1 MDPPSSDGWT
11 SKNGTDAGTGPVDIP
26 WPHLALSAIPLVIV
40 AVFSVR
46 MQLELHHKLVVAIL
60 RCFGQLSALGW
71 ILVPIFKA
79 DSWWLTMLYGVL
91 MVVVASFE
99 AVSRPQ
105 HTFHGALFFVVVIL
119 GTVAAVTVWFGLFL
133 VVGVSPWY
141 DPQYMIPILGM
152 VLGNSCS
159 GISVGLTSILNEF
172 VTGRDHIELLLSF
185 GASRMEA
192 TRECTHRAIQLSM
205 TPLIN
210 AMNVV
215 GVVAIPG
222 MMTGQILGGSDP
234 WVAAKYQVAIFQLIG
249 AAASVS
255 SILLVFLVGIVL
267 FDGPSR
273 LADRPRKREGF
284 RDWWRTMRT
293 RREIRRRPDDSSG
306 RDVREPLLGSG
317 GSGGGGGGGGS
328 GGGGGGGGSGG
339 SGGGA

>member
-1 MDPPSSDGWT
+1 MTDPVVVPLSDAWMH
-11 SKNGTDAGTGPVDIP
+11 KNGTDAAIGPVDIP
-26 WPHLALSAIPLVIV
+26 WPHLAFSTIPLLIV
-40 AVFSVR
+40 ALISVR
-46 MQLELHHKLVVAIL
+46 MQLELHNKLLIAII
-60 RCFGQLSALGW
+60 RCFGQLSVLGW

-79 DSWWLTMLYGVL
+79 DSWCLTMAYGFL

-119 GTVAAVTVWFGLFL
+119 GTVAAVVVWFGLF
-133 VVGVSPWY
+133 VVIGVSPWY

-172 VTGRDHIELLLSF
+172 VSGRDHIELLLSF
-185 GASRMEA
+185 GASRIEA

-249 AAASVS
+249 AAAAVS
-255 SILLVFLVGIVL
+255 SILLVFLVGVVL
-267 FDGPSR
+267 FDGQSR
-273 LADRPRKREGF
+273 LADRPRKREGLK
-284 RDWWRTMRT
+284 DWWRTVKT
-293 RREIRRRPDDSSG
+293 RRERRLRPDESRN
-306 RDVREPLLGSG
+306 RDVQEPLLGDDDDG
-317 GSGGGGGGGGS
+317 
-328 GGGGGGGGSGG
+328 
-339 SGGGA
+339 

>member
-1 MDPPSSDGWT
+1 MKTIPAPSGTNITEPAAFPSFDNLT
-11 SKNGTDAGTGPVDIP
+11 HNNATDAATGPVDIP
-26 WPHLALSAIPLVIV
+26 WPHLALSAVPLLVV
-40 AVFSVR
+40 ALLSVR
-46 MQLELHHKLVVAIL
+46 LQLELHHKLVIAIL

-71 ILVPIFKA
+71 VLVPIFKA
-79 DSWWLTMLYGVL
+79 DSWWLTMLYGAL

-99 AVSRPQ
+99 AISRPQ
-105 HTFHGALFFVVVIL
+105 HTFHRALFFVVLIL

-185 GASRMEA
+185 GATRMEA

-215 GVVAIPG
+215 GVVSIPG

-249 AAASVS
+249 ASASVS

-267 FDGPSR
+267 FDGQAR
-273 LADRPRKREGF
+273 LGHRPLKRKGF
-284 RDWWRTMRT
+284 KDWWQAVNA
-293 RREIRRRPDDSSG
+293 RRQRSDDSRN
-306 RDVREPLLGSG
+306 RDARAPLLGDDAS
-317 GSGGGGGGGGS
+317 
-328 GGGGGGGGSGG
+328 
-339 SGGGA
+339 